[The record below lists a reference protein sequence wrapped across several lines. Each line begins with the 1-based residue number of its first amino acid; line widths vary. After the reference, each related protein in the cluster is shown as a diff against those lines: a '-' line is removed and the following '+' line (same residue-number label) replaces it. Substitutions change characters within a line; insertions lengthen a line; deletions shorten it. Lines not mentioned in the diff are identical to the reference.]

1 MADVPDTLTLER
13 NRDLVGFYRGAIWFR
28 RGVLLI
34 LTLIAVLALANV
46 FGQRATSVLRSSST
60 AALKLTAPTTVRGGD
75 LWQARFHITAKQDL
89 SKAILKLEPGWAD
102 GLTINTIEPAPTN
115 ESSDDGRLSFELGSI
130 AAGGN
135 FILFMQLQT
144 NPTTV
149 TWHRSQD
156 VELVDG
162 STVVASIHR
171 TITVLP

>member
-1 MADVPDTLTLER
+1 VTEAPDTLTLER

-28 RGVLLI
+28 RGVLLV
-34 LTLIAVLALANV
+34 LALIAALALANV
-46 FGQRATSVLRSSST
+46 FGQRASSVLSSSPD

-89 SKAILKLEPGWAD
+89 SKAILRLNPGWGD

-115 ESSDDGRLSFELGSI
+115 ETSDNGQLSFELGSI
-130 AAGGN
+130 SAGSD
-135 FILFMQLQT
+135 FILFMQFQV

-156 VELVDG
+156 VQLLDDKA
-162 STVVASIHR
+162 VVATIHR
-171 TITVLP
+171 TITALP